1 MPNPT
6 FQSFV
11 GIAKETVKGTAVAA
25 TAFIPVKSMT
35 PTDHQTYLPDT
46 GMRGSQVS
54 NYGQIASVTWAEY
67 DFAGDVLPDTIGF
80 PVAGIL
86 GDVTTVGAAAPY
98 THAAAVKNSGDGQP
112 TSYTISDYNNITT
125 RQMTAC
131 QFSDLSFNF
140 TAEGLLEYTA
150 KSVGN
155 ITTTTTLPTRSYTTV
170 APLAAWRGVMT
181 LGGSADLTVLDGSCD
196 IKRPVTAIHTVDGS
210 PNPYRFWAGPVT
222 VSGKL
227 SVVAETEAQLLNYL
241 NNTQPAIDIS
251 FQQGAGATS
260 NGLLLHMSKAAYVTG
275 QINRGKDY
283 IAFDI
288 TYEAVANTTDIGT
301 SGGYSP
307 IKVTVTSALPASTYV

>member
-35 PTDHQTYLPDT
+35 PVDHQTYLPDT

-67 DFAGDVLPDTIGF
+67 DFGGDVLPDTIGY

-86 GDVTTVGAAAPY
+86 GDVTVVGATAPF

-112 TSYTISDYNNITT
+112 LSFTISDYNNITT
-125 RQMTAC
+125 RQLTAC
-131 QFSDLSFNF
+131 QFSDLSFTF
-140 TAEGLLEYTA
+140 VAEGLLEYTA
-150 KSVGN
+150 KAMGN
-155 ITTTTTLPTRSYTTV
+155 ITATTTLPVRSYTSV
-170 APLAAWRGVMT
+170 PPIPSWRGVMT
-181 LGGSADLTVLDGSCD
+181 LGGSADLTVLDGTCD
-196 IKRPVTAIHTVDGS
+196 IKRTVTAIHTVD
-210 PNPYRFWAGPVT
+210 NTAAAYRFWAGPVT
-222 VSGKL
+222 VTGKL
-227 SVVAETEAQLLNYL
+227 AVVAETEAQLLNYL
-241 NNTQPAIDIS
+241 NNTQPSIDIN
-251 FQQGAGATS
+251 FQQGAGAAA

-283 IAFDI
+283 IGFDI

-307 IKVTVTSALPASTYV
+307 IKATVTSALPAGTYA